1 MHGQTDPRK
10 YLLIAGILQ
19 IVWGFD
25 PAASKYVID
34 EIPVELYIALRW
46 TISGVIFA
54 LFLAATGQ
62 WRRVATR
69 QWRVRTGQVLLSRID
84 ARNGAIGLVPFE
96 LDDAIVTNDF
106 WAFERDVQLS
116 L

>member
-69 QWRVRTGQVLLSRID
+69 DLFAV
-84 ARNGAIGLVPFE
+84 AGLEFSVTAWPPSE
-96 LDDAIVTNDF
+96 LF
-106 WAFERDVQLS
+106 MG
-116 L
+116 

>member
-46 TISGVIFA
+46 TGSSA
-54 LFLAATGQ
+54 
-62 WRRVATR
+62 WK
-69 QWRVRTGQVLLSRID
+69 
-84 ARNGAIGLVPFE
+84 
-96 LDDAIVTNDF
+96 
-106 WAFERDVQLS
+106 
-116 L
+116 

>member
-62 WRRVATR
+62 VAHGCFCDPHMQEPNIAPLFQTISKAESP
-69 QWRVRTGQVLLSRID
+69 LSFLETKRPPG
-84 ARNGAIGLVPFE
+84 R
-96 LDDAIVTNDF
+96 
-106 WAFERDVQLS
+106 
-116 L
+116 